1 MDLQATKDFLFKQ
14 PVGQLA
20 KTGLPTLKLL
30 KNGAFSVGRHIE
42 NSPHVSERAQAC
54 DLNEKFDLKAMT
66 YLNSLF
72 GSLFSKTK
80 VVFHNPLYLEQIQA
94 GFLPEE
100 SDIFLGFVKTFAKF
114 RYAQFTNEITTIITN
129 DNDFYLAFKLM
140 RERKLSDYSDI
151 KPKNK
156 NKILDLIK
164 VKFKNR
170 TFTPK
175 IIAQELFYN
184 YAFIHR
190 ILALL
195 ILEREIEFVKE
206 ISGQKSF
213 RLREKPVLNVT
224 YR

>member
-1 MDLQATKDFLFKQ
+1 VFFHIILSLKQ
-14 PVGQLA
+14 Y
-20 KTGLPTLKLL
+20 
-30 KNGAFSVGRHIE
+30 
-42 NSPHVSERAQAC
+42 
-54 DLNEKFDLKAMT
+54 KAR
-66 YLNSLF
+66 
-72 GSLFSKTK
+72 
-80 VVFHNPLYLEQIQA
+80 
-94 GFLPEE
+94 FLPNE

-114 RYAQFTNEITTIITN
+114 RYSQFTNEITTIITN

-140 RERKLSDYSDI
+140 RERKLSDYADI

-175 IIAQELFYN
+175 IIARELFYN

-206 ISGQKSF
+206 INGQKSF
-213 RLREKPVLNVT
+213 RLREKTPLNVT